1 VTPTRV
7 FAVLLLVAALACG
20 YLAVESDVGTASG
33 GSGSASSLATP
44 LWSPRRVPEP
54 FVDLVGAQK
63 LQTELDQAV
72 AGTDAC
78 FAVNA
83 ASGPVATHAADAPV
97 IPASTQKLLT
107 AAAALSVIGPDTTFE
122 TRAVAPQD
130 VQSGS
135 VDRLYLVGGGDPLLS
150 TADFRA
156 ELNLQ
161 PITANLPTSKLEDL
175 ADAIVAHGVKR
186 VTGGVIGDDSR
197 YDATRYV
204 PTWSPSYR
212 TGGSIG
218 PVGALEVNRGFA
230 VSKPIPTGA
239 ADPAV
244 LAASKLTDLLKA
256 RGVAVGGAPA
266 RGTAPAST
274 AEIAKLES
282 PPLKDVVH
290 EMLTS
295 SDNLAAEM
303 LVRELGVRVSHTGTT
318 DAGVKAVAAKLGE
331 LGLPTT
337 NLALVDGSGLDRGN
351 RVTCRLLAAV
361 VDLGAQP
368 QFKALWDG
376 LPVAGGSGTL
386 AAVLKNS
393 KVAGKLRAK
402 TGFLNG
408 VAGLAGL
415 VDVSQPMRF
424 AFVANGNLDE
434 AHAIA
439 LRAAIGEIIG
449 TFPDAPAADQL
460 VPAPS
465 TAAAAT
471 PPAPG
476 STP

>member
-1 VTPTRV
+1 MTPTRV
-7 FAVLLLVAALACG
+7 FAALLLVAALACG
-20 YLAVESDVGTASG
+20 FLAVQSDT
-33 GSGSASSLATP
+33 GSATGAGRDTAALATP

-107 AAAALSVIGPDTTFE
+107 AAAALSIIGPDTTFE
-122 TRAVAPQD
+122 TRAVAPSD
-130 VQSGS
+130 VQNGTL
-135 VDRLYLVGGGDPLLS
+135 DHLYLVGGGDPLLS

-156 ELNLQ
+156 ELALQ

-175 ADAIVAHGVKR
+175 ADAIVAHGVHR
-186 VTGGVIGDDSR
+186 ITGGVIGDDSR
-197 YDATRYV
+197 YDATRYL

-218 PVGALEVNRGFA
+218 PVGALEVNRGFVA
-230 VSKPIPTGA
+230 TKPTPVGA
-239 ADPAV
+239 PDPAV

-256 RGVAVGGAPA
+256 RGVVVGGAPT
-266 RGTAPAST
+266 RGTAPAT
-274 AEIAKLES
+274 AVDIAKLES

-303 LVRELGVRVSHTGTT
+303 LVREIGVRVAHSGTT
-318 DAGVKAVAAKLGE
+318 DAGVKAVTAKLAE
-331 LGLPTT
+331 LGLPTA
-337 NLALVDGSGLDRGN
+337 NMVLVDGSGLDRGN
-351 RVTCRLLAAV
+351 RVTCRLLASV
-361 VDLGAQP
+361 IDLGAQP
-368 QFKALWDG
+368 QFSALWDG

-434 AHAIA
+434 SHAVA

-460 VPAPS
+460 VPAP
-465 TAAAAT
+465 AAT
-471 PPAPG
+471 TTPAPPG

>member
-1 VTPTRV
+1 MTPTRV

-20 YLAVESDVGTASG
+20 YLAVQSDAGTAAAG
-33 GSGSASSLATP
+33 TRPAGELVTP

-63 LQTELDQAV
+63 LQAELDQAV

-83 ASGPVATHAADAPV
+83 ASGPVATHAADTPV

-107 AAAALSVIGPDTTFE
+107 AAAALSVIGPDATFE
-122 TRAVAPQD
+122 TRAVSPQD
-130 VQSGS
+130 VQGGTI
-135 VDRLYLVGGGDPLLS
+135 DRLYLVGGGDPLLS

-156 ELNLQ
+156 ELDQ
-161 PITANLPTSKLEDL
+161 QAITANLPTSKLEDL
-175 ADAIVAHGVKR
+175 ADAVVAHGVHR
-186 VTGGVIGDDSR
+186 ITNGIVGDDSR
-197 YDATRYV
+197 YDETRYV
-204 PTWSPSYR
+204 ATWSPSYR

-230 VSKPIPTGA
+230 VSKPIPVGA
-239 ADPAV
+239 PDPSV

-256 RGVAVGGAPA
+256 RGVTVGGAPA
-266 RGTAPAST
+266 HGTAPAN
-274 AEIAKLES
+274 AVEVAKLES

-303 LVRELGVRVSHTGTT
+303 LVREIGVRVSHSGTT
-318 DAGVKAVAAKLGE
+318 ESGVKAVAAKLGE
-331 LGLPTT
+331 LGLPTA
-337 NLALVDGSGLDRGN
+337 NMVLVDGSGLDRGN
-351 RVTCRLLAAV
+351 RVTCSLLAAA

-368 QFKALWDG
+368 QFRAIWDG

-434 AHAIA
+434 SHAIA
-439 LRAAIGEIIG
+439 LRALVGEIIG

-460 VPAPS
+460 VPAP
-465 TAAAAT
+465 AAAT
-471 PPAPG
+471 APG

>member
-1 VTPTRV
+1 VTPTRII
-7 FAVLLLVAALACG
+7 AALLLVAALACG
-20 YLAVESDVGTASG
+20 YLAVQSDVGTAG
-33 GSGSASSLATP
+33 GSSKTTELATP

-63 LQTELDQAV
+63 LQAELDHAV

-83 ASGPVATHAADAPV
+83 ASGPVAVHAADSPV

-107 AAAALSVIGPDTTFE
+107 AAAALSVIGPDTTLE
-122 TRAVAPQD
+122 TRAVAGQD
-130 VQSGS
+130 VQNGTL
-135 VDRLYLVGGGDPLLS
+135 DRLYLVGGGDPLLS

-156 ELNLQ
+156 ELNLA

-175 ADAIVAHGVKR
+175 ADAIVAHGVHR
-186 VTGGVIGDDSR
+186 ITGGVVGDDSR
-197 YDATRYV
+197 YDATRYL

-212 TGGSIG
+212 TGGDVG
-218 PVGALEVNRGFA
+218 PVGALEVNRGFL
-230 VSKPIPTGA
+230 VTRPVPA
-239 ADPAV
+239 AAPDPAV

-256 RGVAVGGAPA
+256 RGVTVGGAA
-266 RGTAPAST
+266 SHGTAPASPV
-274 AEIAKLES
+274 EIAKLES
-282 PPLKDVVH
+282 PPLKEVIH

-303 LVRELGVRVSHTGTT
+303 LVREIGVRVAHTGTT
-318 DAGVKAVAAKLGE
+318 DAGVKAVSAKLAE

-337 NLALVDGSGLDRGN
+337 NMSLVDGSGLSRQN
-351 RVTCRLLAAV
+351 RVTCQLLAATI
-361 VDLGAQP
+361 DLGAQP
-368 QFKALWDG
+368 QFRELWDG

-386 AAVLKNS
+386 AAVLGNS

-434 AHAIA
+434 SHAIV

-460 VPAPS
+460 VPTPA
-465 TAAAAT
+465 TAT
-471 PPAPG
+471 PAAPG